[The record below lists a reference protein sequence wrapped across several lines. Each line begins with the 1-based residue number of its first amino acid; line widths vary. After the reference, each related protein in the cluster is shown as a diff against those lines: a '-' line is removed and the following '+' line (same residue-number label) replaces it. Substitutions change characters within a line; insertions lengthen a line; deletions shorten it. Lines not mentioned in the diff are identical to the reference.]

1 MSIGFGLLK
10 TVLNQGSDAFILL
23 SNRGITLDSFQGDE
37 RTVFSTIEQFYLSY
51 GTLPT
56 SETVDASSG
65 ISTPWNNFPIEPI
78 DFWIDQI
85 KERALLLQA
94 GNFISQAQNA
104 IGHRNLDQ
112 LRDHVRQAY
121 ISLEESI
128 NDHSVQSIEE
138 ASREA
143 VLEHNQIQQGIEL
156 SGVPFAFPYFN
167 LVSGGMK
174 GGDLITLAARPGVGK
189 SYLLLNEAIFAHN
202 RGRKVLFVSMEMAIK
217 QCSRRLLS
225 LRTGM
230 NYTRF
235 RTGRLSAFGM
245 NRLETDINTMTSQ
258 SPFQLLSGGVFGTI
272 DRVYAQ
278 IKHYHPDIVYID
290 GAYLIRTST
299 KGGQRWER
307 TLQVLEILKKVALSE
322 NIPIYITFQFSRS
335 APGTLEGISYTDGVS
350 QLSSIVISLE
360 SEGAVDVGMAQPVQ
374 FRILKLLKG
383 REGET
388 GKIRI
393 SMDFDRMVFTQDNI
407 LAGMSNN
414 FEYEDAEDNLHRDTE
429 IDNQP
434 VAFI

>member
-10 TVLNQGSDAFILL
+10 TVLNQGPDAFMLL

-37 RTVFSTIEQFYLSY
+37 RTIFSTIEQFYLSY
-51 GTLPT
+51 GILPT

-65 ISTPWNNFPIEPI
+65 IATPWDNFPIEPI

-85 KERALLLQA
+85 RERTLLLQA
-94 GNFISQAQNA
+94 GNFVSQAQNA

-112 LRDHVRQAY
+112 LRNYIQQAY

-128 NDHSVQSIEE
+128 NDHSVQSIID

-143 VLEHNQIQQGIEL
+143 VLEHNQIQQGTEL

-167 LVSGGMK
+167 SVSGGMK
-174 GGDLITLAARPGVGK
+174 GGDLIALAGRPGQGK
-189 SYLLLNEAIFAHN
+189 SYLLLNEAIHAHN

-217 QCSRRLLS
+217 QCSRRILS

-235 RTGRLSAFGM
+235 RTGRLSAFGV
-245 NRLETDINTMTSQ
+245 NRLETDINTMATQ

-272 DRVYAQ
+272 DRIYAQ

-307 TLQVLEILKKVALSE
+307 TLQVLESLKKVALSE

-360 SEGAVDVGMAQPVQ
+360 SEGAVDAGMAQPVQ

-393 SMDFDRMVFTQDNI
+393 SMDFDRMNFTQDNI
-407 LAGMSNN
+407 LAGMSSD
-414 FEYEDAEDNLHRDTE
+414 FEYEDRENDLHRNTE